1 MIVLDLC
8 RIHYQTLLITR
19 PELLIVWNANHAW
32 KEKTNSE
39 CCFVGLKNNRLI
51 YRCKELKEEWKRPI
65 NELIKTFPAIYQ
77 FCKGDLNKFIWM
89 LRKGIY
95 PYEDMD
101 SWEKFDETTIRPK
114 EAFYSKLNY

>member
-1 MIVLDLC
+1 MTDSLSDLVDNTSGTFNSLEC
-8 RIHYQTLLITR
+8 KSCVER
-19 PELLIVWNANHAW
+19 
-32 KEKTNSE
+32 KKTNSE

-51 YRCKELKEEWKRPI
+51 YLCKELKEEWKRPI

-77 FCKGDLNKFIWM
+77 ICKGDLNKFIWM